1 MLKKIYRLSVL
12 KREKNEKTISSSS
25 FTLKYLING
34 DDVSRFAFIIS
45 KKIDKKAVIR
55 NKIKRT
61 ISKVI
66 EENLSEIVLG
76 YNFIF
81 IPKREILT
89 KSKEELE
96 KEIKEVFKQNKLL
109 K

>member
-12 KREKNEKTISSSS
+12 RREKSEKTIPSSS

-55 NKIKRT
+55 NKIKRS
-61 ISKVI
+61 ISRVI
-66 EENLSEIVLG
+66 EENLLEIVSG

-81 IPKREILT
+81 IPKKEILT
-89 KSKEELE
+89 KSKEEIG

>member
-1 MLKKIYRLSVL
+1 MLKKIYRLAVL
-12 KREKNEKTISSSS
+12 KREKSEKTISSSS
-25 FTLKYLING
+25 FTLKYLISG

-45 KKIDKKAVIR
+45 KRIDKKAVIR
-55 NKIKRT
+55 NKIKRS

-76 YNFIF
+76 HNFIF
-81 IPKREILT
+81 IPKREILN
-89 KSKEELE
+89 KSSQELG
-96 KEIKEVFKQNKLL
+96 KEIREVFKQNNLL